1 MTDIRRAQDEAWA
14 NKSEK
19 GFNLTDVPL
28 EFCLLQRE
36 VSEAFTAW
44 REGSPGL
51 GSELA
56 DVAIFAMGLA
66 EMTGVDLA
74 REVDAKL
81 QVNQSRTYA
90 WLPNGTPVRRPE
102 PEGEPELEA

>member
-1 MTDIRRAQDEAWA
+1 MTGIREAQDEAWA
-14 NKSEK
+14 NKEAK

-36 VSEAFTAW
+36 MSEAFTAW
-44 REGSPGL
+44 REGSPDL

-56 DVAIFAMGLA
+56 DVFIYTAGLA

-74 REVDAKL
+74 REVAAKQ
-81 QVNQSRTYA
+81 QVNQSRTYVR
-90 WLPNGTPVRRPE
+90 LPNGTPVKQPA
-102 PEGEPELEA
+102 PEGELEPEA

>member
-1 MTDIRRAQDEAWA
+1 MTDIRKAQDEAWA

-19 GFNLTDVPL
+19 GFNLSDVPL

-44 REGSPGL
+44 REESPDL

-56 DVAIFAMGLA
+56 DVAIFTMGLA

-74 REVDAKL
+74 REVAAK
-81 QVNQSRTYA
+81 QGVNQSRTYVR
-90 WLPNGTPVRRPE
+90 LPNGTQVKQPE
-102 PEGEPELEA
+102 PEGELEPEA